1 MLDVTECS
9 IRFSNLS
16 VNKTISSGIRLLLY
30 RNLSITVLLYGLNFR
45 SLSSPRFLSA
55 WSGTSIVFFGILY
68 CVSVAL
74 EGCPLPVDKKFII
87 FTGLYYITNVFVFAV
102 FILPFGTAPVVWL
115 GPLKPLEP
123 PVPPALP
130 LLLPALPLLLPVS
143 VLVLLF
149 LALWLFPL
157 FPARKYSV

>member
-1 MLDVTECS
+1 
-9 IRFSNLS
+9 
-16 VNKTISSGIRLLLY
+16 
-30 RNLSITVLLYGLNFR
+30 
-45 SLSSPRFLSA
+45 
-55 WSGTSIVFFGILY
+55 LY

-74 EGCPLPVDKKFII
+74 EDCPLPVVKNLLFLLIY
-87 FTGLYYITNVFVFAV
+87 FITNIFA
-102 FILPFGTAPVVWL
+102 FLQCLILPFGTAPVVWL
-115 GPLKPLEP
+115 GPLEPLEP

-157 FPARKYSV
+157 FPARNYSV